1 MSPGRVQDELDR
13 VLGARRL
20 PCLEDQPLLPYTNAV
35 LHEVQR
41 FITLLPHVPRCTATD
56 TELGGYLLPKVRA
69 HSSPGRSGVGH
80 CCCGCWGHCWGAVLQ
95 GTPVIPLLSSVLLD
109 RTQWATP
116 DRFNPSHF
124 LDTRGRFVRRTAFL
138 PFSAGA
144 RCALSPLPT
153 QVGPRACAHCAL
165 VSPQGVVCASGRAWL
180 GQSCSCCLL
189 ASCSGTICAPSHW
202 TWTLPQPSPC
212 GHPPRPCVPSPEATE
227 RTQSCRPPILLTP
240 DQPRCWT
247 GRT

>member
-1 MSPGRVQDELDR
+1 M
-13 VLGARRL
+13 LGGGRL

-69 HSSPGRSGVGH
+69 HSSPARRGVGARLL
-80 CCCGCWGHCWGAVLQ
+80 GYLHCWGAVLQ

-124 LDTRGRFVRRTAFL
+124 LDTHGRFVRRTAFL

-153 QVGPRACAHCAL
+153 QVGPRASAHLCL
-165 VSPQGVVCASGRAWL
+165 GFPTGRRVCVGESLARAEL
-180 GQSCSCCLL
+180 FLL
-189 ASCSGTICAPSHW
+189 FAGLLQRYHLRPTSLDMDPAPAF
-202 TWTLPQPSPC
+202 TM
-212 GHPPRPCVPSPEATE
+212 
-227 RTQSCRPPILLTP
+227 RPPAQALCAE
-240 DQPRCWT
+240 PR
-247 GRT
+247 GR